1 MFRSELRLAA
11 GLILAT
17 LAITPGLAAATDNP
31 AAGSAAQASPTPA
44 APVAITPQL
53 AAIEEVLQAEHIQV
67 SEFTVR
73 LGAVT
78 TDEEALALHRA
89 IEQAK
94 MDAQLRILGIQADYA
109 RKEGRLD
116 TAAELDAAIAAMGRV
131 DVPSIVEERPVPSS
145 AAAGR

>member
-1 MFRSELRLAA
+1 MFRSALKLVAGLMLAA
-11 GLILAT
+11 
-17 LAITPGLAAATDNP
+17 LAITPGLAAATDDP
-31 AAGSAAQASPTPA
+31 AAASAAQAAPTTATPTPL
-44 APVAITPQL
+44 L
-53 AAIEEVLQAEHIQV
+53 AAIEAVLQEEH
-67 SEFTVR
+67 VR
-73 LGAVT
+73 VNELAARLNAVT
-78 TDEEALALHRA
+78 NDEEALALHRA